1 MWSIRFIRWSS
12 RKILLYYI
20 NVATWQYTEFEEM
33 SYIIHFYE
41 WLAKTK
47 NYKKNEKTGV
57 SKTLLYYRSYLY
69 KICRKLNIKNDDDLL
84 QNVQILRLLYHIPEK
99 QIFANEEKVYFC
111 INTLAKIYSIDLYHA
126 RSLDEKMRF
135 FWKNEHER
143 IRIKRALDLLYE
155 FMLTIDY
162 RFTKYDDCS
171 FGGDGSFC
179 DNNMYL
185 KMQHPSINTPGKIVI
200 EKKDTDYI
208 DDEQTAKF
216 LKVSKSTLYNLAKAG
231 YIEKYNSTGYS
242 VSSLNRLLEKNRV
255 IAQET
260 LDSDID
266 FDKEDEMLTCADVA
280 QRLKCQLYQVNK
292 YREQG
297 HLSYQKIGKGSYLY
311 FKQDVERFQK
321 VLSAKKRIKK
331 RLKS

>member
-1 MWSIRFIRWSS
+1 
-12 RKILLYYI
+12 
-20 NVATWQYTEFEEM
+20 M

-84 QNVQILRLLYHIPEK
+84 RNVQILRLLYHIPEK

-111 INTLAKIYSIDLYHA
+111 INMLAKIYSIDLYYA
-126 RSLDEKMRF
+126 RSLNDKIRF

-162 RFTKYDDCS
+162 HFTKYDDCS
-171 FGGDGSFC
+171 FLGDDSFC

-185 KMQHPSINTPGKIVI
+185 KIRALILR
-200 EKKDTDYI
+200 EK
-208 DDEQTAKF
+208 
-216 LKVSKSTLYNLAKAG
+216 
-231 YIEKYNSTGYS
+231 
-242 VSSLNRLLEKNRV
+242 
-255 IAQET
+255 
-260 LDSDID
+260 
-266 FDKEDEMLTCADVA
+266 
-280 QRLKCQLYQVNK
+280 
-292 YREQG
+292 
-297 HLSYQKIGKGSYLY
+297 
-311 FKQDVERFQK
+311 
-321 VLSAKKRIKK
+321 
-331 RLKS
+331 

>member
-1 MWSIRFIRWSS
+1 M
-12 RKILLYYI
+12 
-20 NVATWQYTEFEEM
+20 EFEEM
-33 SYIIHFYE
+33 SYIIHLFSE
-41 WLAKTK
+41 WLDKTK
-47 NYKKNEKTGV
+47 NYKINEKTGV
-57 SKTLLYYRSYLY
+57 SATSLYYISYLY
-69 KICRKLNIKNDDDLL
+69 KICRKLKITIDDDLL
-84 QNVQILRLLYHIPEK
+84 QNVQLLRLLYHTPGK
-99 QIFANEEKVYFC
+99 QILANEEKFYFC
-111 INTLAKIYSIDLYHA
+111 INKLEKIYSIGLYQA
-126 RSLDEKMRF
+126 WPIEEKIRF

-162 RFTKYDDCS
+162 HFTKYDDYS
-171 FGGDGSFC
+171 FFDDDSFC
-179 DNNMYL
+179 DSNMYL

-208 DDEQTAKF
+208 DDEQAAKF

-231 YIEKYNSTGYS
+231 EIEKYNSTGYS
-242 VSSLNRLLEKNRV
+242 ISSLNRLLEKNRV

-260 LDSDID
+260 LNSDMD
-266 FDKEDEMLTCADVA
+266 FDKEDEILTCADVA
-280 QRLKCQLYQVNK
+280 QRLKCKLYQVNK

-331 RLKS
+331 CLKS